1 MNTKV
6 AITVLAV
13 LALAV
18 SATGFGVAEEQV
30 GVLRPQLTTA
40 RSTIKGDAARIKS
53 DAAQIKSDQTLLAY
67 DNSVIGAADEIPPGG
82 YGVFRTSL
90 ITSLVS
96 TGDSPA
102 GTSVDCV
109 LPTSWTAG
117 KRSAAMRSI
126 LRIVKPAQSTSPWRV
141 QTRMEASLGSTPGI
155 PVRDV
160 FQPAAWH
167 GHCDDLIP

>member
-82 YGVFRTSL
+82 YGAFRTSL

-117 KRSAAMRSI
+117 ETFSCDAFNSADSETGTVNITVESPNPNGSI
-126 LRIVKPAQSTSPWRV
+126 
-141 QTRMEASLGSTPGI
+141 
-155 PVRDV
+155 
-160 FQPAAWH
+160 AWEYTWY
-167 GHCDDLIP
+167 PSS